1 MRRDS
6 ASSNGKPS
14 VLRRLS
20 TLVGPHGHSRSSS
33 QSQANSQAHHRDPVS
48 PKAKAVWLDC
58 DPGHDDA
65 IALLMAL
72 HHPDLNLLGVSTVA
86 GNAGGKDT
94 FLNAVKLMAAYRA
107 SPDIPVIRGSDS
119 PLVRQVKVDVGIH
132 GADGLGGVQG
142 LPPLSS
148 PLCQPWLFPSYPKT
162 SSPTNAP
169 EPSLFLYTLSTI
181 ITERLSSGKSP
192 IHLAV
197 TGPMTNVALFLKCYP
212 HLIKGIAQIV
222 LMGGAAGV
230 RGNRGALAEF
240 NILNDPEAASIVFN
254 TDIKVVMAGLN
265 VTHQAIFTA
274 ELHDR
279 LLRTRIVSPSS
290 SRRQSKLLSSS
301 GRSSPTNASPLASPA
316 GAPLSLSVSPSSGP
330 SDLKRMLSST
340 LTFFAKTYASE
351 FGFGRGP
358 PVHDML
364 AIAYIIDPTVFHR
377 RVPSPGD
384 VPNHSMFDADPH
396 ANKDLYHDA
405 AQQPNAEIP
414 NALGFHAGS
423 PTAATGPAGTEA
435 APKTTVSGP
444 SSDGSDR
451 ANSPELS
458 RKASS
463 KGGTSPTTA
472 PALPFGSSSQAP
484 KRYRVD
490 VECNDGLALGA
501 TVVDFWGD
509 RVEHDGWG
517 RGGRNVEVL
526 ENLDCPRLWDMFFEV
541 VERAEAHI
549 GACIVRE
556 GIEGLSTSS
565 SSSTAAAATAAAAN
579 DRNEKVAAALA
590 NGQGQQ
596 TRGEPPQQLNGN
608 AFFAPRA
615 APAHEAETPTAMA
628 A

>member
-6 ASSNGKPS
+6 SASSCGKPS

-20 TLVGPHGHSRSSS
+20 TLVNPSSSGHSRSAS
-33 QSQANSQAHHRDPVS
+33 QSHVHAFS
-48 PKAKAVWLDC
+48 PPSPRAKAVWLDC

-65 IALLMAL
+65 IALLLAL
-72 HHPDLNLLGVSTVA
+72 HHPNLQLLGVSTVA
-86 GNAGGKDT
+86 GNASGKDT
-94 FLNAVKLMAAYRA
+94 FLNAVRLMAAYRA

-119 PLVRQVKVDVGIH
+119 PLVKQVKTDVGIH
-132 GADGLGGVQG
+132 GSDGLGGVQG
-142 LPPLSS
+142 LPSLHS

-162 SSPTNAP
+162 SSPTTAP

-181 ITERLSSGKSP
+181 ITERLSSGKP
-192 IHLAV
+192 PMHIAV

-265 VTHQAIFTA
+265 VTHQAIFTT

-279 LLRTRIVSPSS
+279 LLRTRVSSPAA
-290 SRRQSKLLSSS
+290 SRRQSRLYNNSGQTSSS
-301 GRSSPTNASPLASPA
+301 NSSPTASPV
-316 GAPLSLSVSPSSGP
+316 GAPLSLSTSPSNSP

-351 FGFGRGP
+351 FGFTRGP

-364 AIAYIIDPTVFHR
+364 AIAYIIDPTLFHR
-377 RVPSPGD
+377 RVASPGD
-384 VPNHSMFDADPH
+384 APDPSLFAADPH
-396 ANKDLYHDA
+396 VNKEPRREVDPSAHSG
-405 AQQPNAEIP
+405 QPQHT
-414 NALGFHAGS
+414 NALGLDA
-423 PTAATGPAGTEA
+423 
-435 APKTTVSGP
+435 SGP
-444 SSDGSDR
+444 SSSQAREETAAATSGIDHSNGKGHESTSSR
-451 ANSPELS
+451 VLG
-458 RKASS
+458 RKASVR
-463 KGGTSPTTA
+463 
-472 PALPFGSSSQAP
+472 SSSGHPAASAMAVSPGQPP

-490 VECNDGLALGA
+490 VECNEGLACGA

-526 ENLDCPRLWDMFFEV
+526 ENLDCPRMWDIFFDV

-556 GIEGLSTSS
+556 GMEGLSTSAS
-565 SSSTAAAATAAAAN
+565 S
-579 DRNEKVAAALA
+579 DKNEKLAAALA
-590 NGQGQQ
+590 LANDHGHGHSKGDGTTQQ
-596 TRGEPPQQLNGN
+596 

-615 APAHEAETPTAMA
+615 AQLYEAEA
-628 A
+628 ALAA